1 MKKWSLLERLK
12 KLNNMIVQIESS
24 IYNSPKHFDVL
35 DQIVPI
41 FQTGK
46 HIWDIN
52 DNPDI
57 IIESEWMKID
67 DAGNRQRKRV
77 DDLLKTAVK
86 SLYIG
91 KKQKREKF
99 TISIEEN
106 AKDDFSYEPAI
117 ALLLLLDSVYII
129 VENSNSD
136 KIFLEAI
143 ANAYKYDEIRNAIE
157 QGWIKFDTEGGKGG
171 IIRRIEFHQ
180 QKNFKPRLF
189 VLLDSDKEF
198 PKDTHKAE
206 KEEYFCK
213 ENDVNCHILYK
224 RAIENYIPDEAF
236 NIQNAELNEIIKVY
250 CLLNDDQKDFFDLK
264 KGFYNKGILPKNQ
277 TKLFEGISSKNP
289 VFKALRK
296 GFNVRDFSVNNL
308 YTFFKDNSNITK
320 KTLDKRCINNKEE
333 LEHILNKISN
343 LL

>member
-1 MKKWSLLERLK
+1 MRKWWQLERLK

-24 IYNSPKHFDVL
+24 IYNSQKYFDIL

-52 DNPDI
+52 NNPETI
-57 IIESEWMKID
+57 MESEWMKVD
-67 DAGNRQRKRV
+67 EAGNRQRKRV
-77 DDLLKTAVK
+77 DDLVKTAVK

-91 KKQKREKF
+91 KKQRRNKF
-99 TISIEEN
+99 TIIIEEN
-106 AKDDFSYEPAI
+106 AKNNYSFEPEI
-117 ALLLLLDSVYII
+117 ALLFLSDSLYVI

-136 KIFLEAI
+136 KVFLETI
-143 ANAYKYDEIRNAIE
+143 ASAYKYDEIKNAIE
-157 QGWIKFDTEGGKGG
+157 LGWIKFDTEGGKGG
-171 IIRRIEFHQ
+171 IIRRIKFHQ

-206 KEEYFCK
+206 KEESFCQG
-213 ENDVNCHILYK
+213 NDVSYHILYK

-236 NIQNAELNEIIKVY
+236 HSLNAELNEILKIY
-250 CLLNDDQKDFFDLK
+250 CSLNDNQKDFFDLK
-264 KGFYNKGILPKNQ
+264 KGFKNKGSLPENQ
-277 TKLFEGISSKNP
+277 IELFEGIDSKNP

-296 GFNVRDFSVNNL
+296 GFNVKDFNVNNL
-308 YTFFKDNSNITK
+308 YLFFKDSSNVTK
-320 KTLDKRCINNKEE
+320 ETLDKRCMNNQGE
-333 LEHILNKISN
+333 LEQILNKISN